1 MKNQLAQYGRL
12 EVADNFFIWYDG
24 DELVAT
30 LRIREQW
37 VCNLFVS
44 PRYRKQ
50 GLSYDLLD
58 IATIFGGS
66 KLYVRKT
73 NQIALHTYQKYGFK
87 IFDEDDEFIFM
98 KLIEDKADKTAPQ
111 AEDRRRYGIHRNTKT

>member
-1 MKNQLAQYGRL
+1 MKNQLAQYERL
-12 EVADNFFIWYDG
+12 EIVDNFFIWYDG

-37 VCNLFVS
+37 ISNLFVS

-58 IATIFGGS
+58 IATIFGAS
-66 KLYVRKT
+66 KLSVRKT
-73 NQIALHTYQKYGFK
+73 NQIAIHVYREYGFE
-87 IFDEDDEFIFM
+87 IFDENDEFLFM
-98 KLIEDKADKTAPQ
+98 KITED
-111 AEDRRRYGIHRNTKT
+111 N

>member
-12 EVADNFFIWYDG
+12 EVVDNFFIWYDG

-30 LRIREQW
+30 LCIREQW
-37 VCNLFVS
+37 ISNLFVS

-50 GLSYDLLD
+50 GLSHDLLD
-58 IATIFGGS
+58 MATIFGGS

-73 NQIALHTYQKYGFK
+73 NQIAIHTYQKYGFK

-98 KLIEDKADKTAPQ
+98 KLTEANNESSIDSSRTGETEEVAS
-111 AEDRRRYGIHRNTKT
+111 

>member
-1 MKNQLAQYGRL
+1 MKNQLAQYGRV

-37 VCNLFVS
+37 VSNLFVS
-44 PRYRKQ
+44 PKYRKQ

-58 IATIFGGS
+58 IATIFGAN

-73 NQIALHTYQKYGFK
+73 NQIAIHAYQEYGFK
-87 IFDEDDEFIFM
+87 IFDEDEEFIFM
-98 KLIEDKADKTAPQ
+98 KLTEGKNRGVHQRGAG
-111 AEDRRRYGIHRNTKT
+111 RRYEIH